1 VSLETVAVI
10 VMAKVPEAGRV
21 KTRLLPALSPEHA
34 ARVHQV
40 FVQHVMSRLHKLG
53 PPELVMCFDPPQLG
67 RQMYQLVG
75 PRATRY
81 VAQSPG
87 DLGARMDAV
96 AREIGKW
103 YGKILFLGVD
113 SPDVP
118 IGHLTRAAEMLNTNE
133 VVVGPCGDGGFWCLG
148 VQRMVNLNML
158 FDGIEWS
165 SGKEREQTIE
175 NAQDLECSCAAAD
188 AWDDVDH
195 PEDLQKLLARLSASN
210 EEDDRKLLAA
220 LSFLPQGVTS

>member
-10 VMAKVPEAGRV
+10 VMAKVPVAGKV
-21 KTRLLPALSPEHA
+21 KTRLVGVLSPEHA

-40 FVQHVMSRLHKLG
+40 FVQHVMSRLQKLS

-67 RQMYQLVG
+67 PQMYQLVG
-75 PRATRY
+75 TRATRY
-81 VAQSPG
+81 AVQSPG

-96 AREIGKW
+96 AREIGQW
-103 YGKILFLGVD
+103 YGKLLFLGVD

-118 IGHLTRAAEMLNTNE
+118 ISHLTRAAEMLNTNE
-133 VVVGPCGDGGFWCLG
+133 VVVGPCADGGFWCLG
-148 VQRMVNLNML
+148 AQRMVNLRLL
-158 FDGIEWS
+158 FDGVDWS

-175 NAQDLECSCAAAD
+175 NAQDLECTCAEAD

-195 PEDLQKLLARLSASN
+195 PEDLQKLLARLGASGD
-210 EEDDRKLLAA
+210 EDDRKLLAA